1 MFEREAYLA
10 QRSRSG
16 AFCPSQ
22 DDAAPRATTTKP
34 RIVVSARWGVSVK
47 HCMVEPRSAC
57 AAALSKEECVRRV
70 AATIFARSPRDGQNL
85 DFEPMDTQNRQAEK
99 VNNLRSQRKGGRGQC
114 DTSDIYRDVN

>member
-57 AAALSKEECVRRV
+57 AAALLKEECVRRV
-70 AATIFARSPRDGQNL
+70 AATIFARSPQDGQNPL
-85 DFEPMDTQNRQAEK
+85 ISTDGPQNRQA
-99 VNNLRSQRKGGRGQC
+99 
-114 DTSDIYRDVN
+114 